1 MNYQEAIDW
10 LFTQFSN
17 YQIQGKKAYKEGLD
31 NIIALC
37 NELDNPQE
45 KFKSIHIAGTNGKG
59 STSNMLASVL
69 QEAGYKVG
77 LFTSPHLKSFTER
90 IKINGK
96 DIQQDFVL
104 DFIHK
109 IQAKSEK
116 VQPSFFEITTAMAF
130 EYFTKSNVDIA
141 VIEVGLGGRLDATN
155 IITPE
160 ICAIT
165 SISMDHTNVLGN
177 SLEKIAIE
185 KCGIIK
191 PNIPIIDGEM
201 NPEIKKII
209 KEKAKEKNA
218 EYIDATIFEI
228 TYKTDLQGLYQHQ
241 NLKTTIATLRQ
252 LQNKNWK
259 LTENDI
265 ENGLKNVKKN
275 TNLRGR
281 WEIIQEESKVIFDVA
296 HNIAGFEWA
305 LKQLKSLKY
314 NKLHFVLGFVKE
326 KNIESI
332 IAILPKNGNYYF
344 VKPSI
349 ERALSPSDYEEL
361 LQKYNL
367 NYVWFDDS
375 KSGFQ
380 KALQLANK
388 QDVIFVGGSNFLIA
402 DLL

>member
-1 MNYQEAIDW
+1 MNYQEAIQW

-37 NELDNPQE
+37 RELDNPQH

-59 STSNMLASVL
+59 STSNMLASIL
-69 QEAGYKVG
+69 QQAGYKVG

-90 IKINGK
+90 IKING
-96 DIQQDFVL
+96 IEVCESFVL

-130 EYFTKSNVDIA
+130 DYFAKSNVDIA

-155 IITPE
+155 IIVPE

-177 SLEKIAIE
+177 TLEKIAVE

-191 PNIPIIDGEM
+191 PNIPAIDGET
-201 NPEIKKII
+201 NIEIKKII
-209 KEKAKEKNA
+209 KEKAEEKNA
-218 EYIDATIFEI
+218 KYINASILEVEYA
-228 TYKTDLQGLYQHQ
+228 TDLQGLYQNQ
-241 NLKTTIATLRQ
+241 NIKTVVAI
-252 LQNKNWK
+252 LQELQKKQWQI
-259 LTENDI
+259 TENHI
-265 ENGLKNVKKN
+265 EEGLKNVRKN

-281 WEIIQEESKVIFDVA
+281 WEIIQEKPKVIFDVA
-296 HNIAGFEWA
+296 HNIAGFQSA
-305 LKQLKSLKY
+305 IAQLSLLQYKQLHL
-314 NKLHFVLGFVKE
+314 VLGFVKE
-326 KNIESI
+326 KNVESI
-332 IAILPKNGNYYF
+332 ISFLPKNANYYF
-344 VKPSI
+344 VQPSI
-349 ERALSPSDYEEL
+349 ERALSPIEYQEILEKHNL
-361 LQKYNL
+361 KYKVFNK
-367 NYVWFDDS
+367 S
-375 KSGFQ
+375 KLGYNE
-380 KALQLANK
+380 ALKVANNE
-388 QDVIFVGGSNFLIA
+388 DVIFVGGSNFLIA